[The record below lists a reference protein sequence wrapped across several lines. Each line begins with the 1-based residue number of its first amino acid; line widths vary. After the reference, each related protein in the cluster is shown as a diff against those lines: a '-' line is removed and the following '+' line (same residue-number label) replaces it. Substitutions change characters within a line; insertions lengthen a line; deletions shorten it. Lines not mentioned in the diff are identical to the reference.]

1 MSFNLSGLSAYTDE
15 LSTDLVSRA
24 LLKAQSV
31 NYLTVRPGLTTGT
44 TAVNILGGTAD
55 ILDATCGF
63 GAAQVGSN
71 DTAFT
76 QVDLCVLSKMM
87 KENLCP
93 EDLRDYWLSSQ
104 MSPSAY
110 GENVPFEQAIADYK
124 VRQIN
129 QYIENTIWQ
138 GDGVSGS
145 CLVGLLDQISVAN
158 GAEDGTAY
166 AGAWTSTNA
175 DTNLWGMIDLLP
187 TAVRQEDDL
196 VAYMSLAQYSKLTQA
211 LINSGASILSLY
223 PNIENA
229 TGSGVQAMQFP
240 GTNIT
245 VFGAPG
251 INTNQ
256 VILGA
261 KKYAFMGTGLIDDQ
275 DNFRFYY
282 DPSEDNVKFMSK
294 FRIGTVA
301 LADQFVSNV

>member
-1 MSFNLSGLSAYTDE
+1 MSFNLTGLSTYSDE

-31 NYLTVRPGLTTGT
+31 NYVTVRPGLTAG
-44 TAVNILGGTAD
+44 VSSINILGGTAD
-55 ILDATCGF
+55 IIDATCGF

-71 DTAFT
+71 DVAFT
-76 QVDLCVLSKMM
+76 QVDLCVLSKM
-87 KENLCP
+87 KKQSLCP

-110 GENVPFEQAIADYK
+110 GENVPFEAAIADYQ

-129 QYIENTIWQ
+129 QYVENTIWQ

-166 AGAWTSTNA
+166 AGAWTSSNA

-187 TAVRQEDDL
+187 DAVRQEDDL

-211 LINSGASILSLY
+211 LISSGASILSLY

-256 VILGA
+256 VVLGP
-261 KKYAFMGTGLIDDQ
+261 KKAVFMGTGLIDDQ

-282 DPSEDNVKFMSK
+282 DHSEDIVKFMAK
-294 FRIGTVA
+294 FRMGTAA
-301 LADQFVSNV
+301 LADQFGSNV